1 MYACVCACVCVCV
14 RARSRL
20 CVYVRVCVYACAY
33 VYVCVLCMCLCV
45 CSLFMCV
52 CVCVCACVFT
62 IEADGCGRGEM
73 GAQLLCTALH
83 WWRRCGTHAT
93 NTLWQ
98 LQCENQPAK
107 RHSTRQKHKKQG
119 ESPCP
124 STPSKTPANH
134 LCRGGFVNRDVQ
146 NACTLPGLS
155 CSLSPLLPGFPLAL
169 HCCGRNRPRKSPR
182 YVH

>member
-1 MYACVCACVCVCV
+1 MIQKSQTTAVQAT
-14 RARSRL
+14 SRL
-20 CVYVRVCVYACAY
+20 WPKSEDRRGMQADSTHAQSAWYMDSTALHV
-33 VYVCVLCMCLCV
+33 
-45 CSLFMCV
+45 CV
-52 CVCVCACVFT
+52 CVCVCVCSQSRGWLRT
-62 IEADGCGRGEM
+62 WRDGGS
-73 GAQLLCTALH
+73 AAVYSTVLHH

-146 NACTLPGLS
+146 NACTLS

-169 HCCGRNRPRKSPR
+169 HRCGRNRPRKSPR